1 MFSIIVRHSIYS
13 TKDCKYFN
21 KGRGKC
27 PFGNKCF
34 YLHAL
39 PDGTKKDVGPPV
51 RQRRNTG
58 DSGFDILQVSVWL
71 VGVCRYIHVDYG
83 WACFLCEISEQTS
96 LFESNGR
103 ARFEL
108 FLFTFALC
116 HKTWKKRLCTICSNW
131 SCGISSKKGTIDGCI
146 SI

>member
-1 MFSIIVRHSIYS
+1 MYWVDTKEEKEKLIRDYKGALS

-51 RQRRNTG
+51 RQRRNTV
-58 DSGFDILQVSVWL
+58 DTDIDILHQLILWDFFDERDDRWMYLDLEEPFFSDSDDSDWS
-71 VGVCRYIHVDYG
+71 DY
-83 WACFLCEISEQTS
+83 
-96 LFESNGR
+96 
-103 ARFEL
+103 EL
-108 FLFTFALC
+108 SF
-116 HKTWKKRLCTICSNW
+116 
-131 SCGISSKKGTIDGCI
+131 D
-146 SI
+146 

>member
-1 MFSIIVRHSIYS
+1 MIDNRSSFQRVSTICHFYYS

-51 RQRRNTG
+51 RQRRNTA
-58 DSGFDILQVSVWL
+58 DTDIDILHVSVAYNL
-71 VGVCRYIHVDYG
+71 QKYT
-83 WACFLCEISEQTS
+83 CFDH
-96 LFESNGR
+96 R
-103 ARFEL
+103 
-108 FLFTFALC
+108 
-116 HKTWKKRLCTICSNW
+116 
-131 SCGISSKKGTIDGCI
+131 
-146 SI
+146 